1 MSISLV
7 GYFCKVWL
15 QIFLFSNPDICN
27 IVLLVFVQNNLSTA
41 VKRPMSESSL
51 EENMSKKKL
60 KKLQKRQSE
69 NPHSRKVFEKCSL
82 CPNPMVSSE
91 TDITLNV
98 FLF

>member
-1 MSISLV
+1 MKFDYKYFYFLIKISV
-7 GYFCKVWL
+7 
-15 QIFLFSNPDICN
+15 